1 MKITTS
7 GVFCA
12 VNITEA
18 LPKDDGN
25 WKLTIGTG
33 EHISVFEKTSFL
45 YPVSVKGNIKS
56 ISDFSV
62 FYCLRL
68 M

>member
-7 GVFCA
+7 GLFCA
-12 VNITEA
+12 VNITKA

-33 EHISVFEKTSFL
+33 EHISVFEKNSFL
-45 YPVSVKGNIKS
+45 YPVSVKGNIRS
-56 ISDFSV
+56 I
-62 FYCLRL
+62 
-68 M
+68 